1 MSIFARLVTRSVAV
15 GSRQYTAKKA
25 ALPLFT
31 AGHQAGLT
39 FWKLGATTRE
49 SVCVLQVKKSLEQ
62 PAEQCGLVTGLSQMP
77 MGIASLNAVGSYP
90 TALSPSSWL
99 AESQFCSGSNVLSSH
114 EWIVFGQIL
123 SWQLQFP
130 FALGWSR
137 GGQCDPALASEM
149 QGQRRCLRGRGV
161 ILPASSYLEHC
172 YVWTLCLE
180 LCFFW
185 LASTRQHLKTNA
197 IFPGWQEWKHRKSLG
212 PWFCWVSQCIT
223 PGTAHLMTNDGRKLN
238 IFIVKPLLEELF
250 YYLKL
255 KAFLTNTVL

>member
-1 MSIFARLVTRSVAV
+1 MKV
-15 GSRQYTAKKA
+15 GEGRWEWMLSGPAYKSATKSPQKRGQRQELQVLFPWASLQDWSQGVLLWDPGNTGYTAKKA

-99 AESQFCSGSNVLSSH
+99 AEPQFCSGSNVLSSH
-114 EWIVFGQIL
+114 EWIMFGQIL

-137 GGQCDPALASEM
+137 GGNVIQLWPV
-149 QGQRRCLRGRGV
+149 RC
-161 ILPASSYLEHC
+161 
-172 YVWTLCLE
+172 
-180 LCFFW
+180 
-185 LASTRQHLKTNA
+185 K
-197 IFPGWQEWKHRKSLG
+197 
-212 PWFCWVSQCIT
+212 
-223 PGTAHLMTNDGRKLN
+223 
-238 IFIVKPLLEELF
+238 VKGDVCGGGE
-250 YYLKL
+250 
-255 KAFLTNTVL
+255 